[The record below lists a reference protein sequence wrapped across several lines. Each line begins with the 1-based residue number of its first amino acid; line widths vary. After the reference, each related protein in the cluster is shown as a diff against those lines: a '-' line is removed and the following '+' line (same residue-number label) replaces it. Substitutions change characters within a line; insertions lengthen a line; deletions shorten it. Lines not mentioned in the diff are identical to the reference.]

1 MEQSD
6 WLKETNRK
14 LDYYIS
20 SLDKKKVNRFRLEIL
35 KRIAVRTDKFSNG
48 GCLECVENKESIN
61 KLLIMLEENENE
73 QAAGYKSYSLLVK
86 KLIEHLQKVHGLIE
100 EGANVSTW
108 MPLGMM
114 FGMCF
119 GMCFGMLIKSIGLSI
134 GLSLGLAIGVAVGAG
149 MDDKAKKEGK
159 MI

>member
-20 SLDKKKVNRFRLEIL
+20 SLNKKKVNRFRLELL
-35 KRIAVRTDKFSNG
+35 KRIAERTDKFSNG

-73 QAAGYKSYSLLVK
+73 QVGGYKSYSLLVK

-119 GMCFGMLIKSIGLSI
+119 GMLIKSIGLSI